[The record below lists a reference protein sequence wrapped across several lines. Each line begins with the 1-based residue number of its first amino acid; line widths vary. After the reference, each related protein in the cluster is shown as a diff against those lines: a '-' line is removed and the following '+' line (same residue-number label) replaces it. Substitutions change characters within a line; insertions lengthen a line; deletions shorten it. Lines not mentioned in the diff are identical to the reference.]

1 MANASPPKVQNKL
14 RKRASTL
21 SPTATTFM
29 APGSQN
35 PSVATMGPIVRVSDH
50 TDQDYRQL
58 HEAATKEAKVWEEKH
73 SSSQNQIHY
82 ERERWEE
89 KYGELERMYRGL
101 ENSRTEANADKMN
114 LLLDTVQQLQL
125 ANEVFRKQLQ
135 DAGLD
140 PDPMPAAEFPSRHL
154 LVGENL
160 DRTFLEENELM
171 KEKLL
176 ITNQKIAH
184 LSSEIDNVAI
194 AISQTVNYAQLR
206 YLTQMLDA
214 AEHVSS
220 QRRTRAMSN
229 SFLSDKLSRGVKKTG
244 PAHAKN
250 TNTIAT
256 QTSAMVLS
264 EMQQQGLN
272 GSSTFRPLEST
283 LSKSFSFTSSLL
295 NLAGLNSNG
304 QGSAEV
310 MYKLK
315 GGVTDDRS
323 QLSRQGI
330 HPQVVQD
337 LKGSPAS
344 PDSVDIAAA
353 NRVNPPLPKFQY
365 TYPTSSQL
373 QIFVPDTNNL
383 SAFGQSPNV
392 SNMSIASGSRAN
404 SVLKGLE
411 HHHHQFR
418 RSTSDIS
425 LQMAGLQN
433 QLQQQQQN
441 HQGPVRT
448 GGKYP
453 YPYPSSSS
461 SSSNLSS
468 RTPSQRTMS
477 FTTAPNNLPRAMS
490 QQFLSPEMPTF
501 LGVKDT
507 FNCGACVAGVVTVK
521 NIAWFKKSWALDG
534 VHSLCPYTTSIDADA
549 CTNFIYTEGSILVDS
564 LLTANIMGGDGKLIC
579 YHVRGICAA
588 PAVTSGTLTFPKGRP
603 TNSLILTPS
612 SNFVDVLHLSDWHV
626 DNKYVAGSKAVC
638 KKALCRRKYSDSPT
652 NVTRAAP
659 SPEKITP
666 QLKAAFDAMAVI
678 KAKVYPTIGIHEA
691 SPLNIFPTSKSGGD
705 ISWFYNILADDW
717 TRWLT
722 SDAVTSFKHYGSY
735 TLTPVPGF
743 RTISFNTNFCYTL
756 NFYLYGHTD
765 EYDPHDEQLQKSED
779 AGECVWIVGHLP
791 PSQVD
796 CINNWSSLYRQVIQR
811 YSPHVIA
818 EQFFGHSHYDESSLT
833 YGPGSKSAKNAVSTA
848 WIGPSVTP
856 YTDLNP
862 AFGVYKVDTKTW
874 NVFDSLTYVADLDK
888 SASWNAT
895 SSSPNWHLEYSAR
908 QTYGASAPIAADA
921 PLSAGWWHNVP
932 KAFETNYVAF
942 KQFYSFRGHGANRLP
957 ECTQANGCVSDI
969 ICDLRASMRS
979 EICSSVL
986 VPMKKRDD
994 GDEDAAA
1001 DV

>member
-1 MANASPPKVQNKL
+1 MSGNRQQQLGPANNNKSITFSQSQSHNQGGSFLRQGSTSTASLKLQPRKTPGGAAQTVSNSSSFSINQKPREPRRRINSAQFRTPSAVEMAELAQVVMANASPPKVQNKL

-21 SPTATTFM
+21 SLTATTFM
-29 APGSQN
+29 PPGSQN

-58 HEAATKEAKVWEEKH
+58 YEAATREAKVWEEKH

-229 SFLSDKLSRGVKKTG
+229 SFLSDKLSRSVKKTG

-315 GGVTDDRS
+315 GGVIDDRS

-353 NRVNPPLPKFQY
+353 NRVNPPKIPVH
-365 TYPTSSQL
+365 
-373 QIFVPDTNNL
+373 VPDE
-383 SAFGQSPNV
+383 FP
-392 SNMSIASGSRAN
+392 AS
-404 SVLKGLE
+404 
-411 HHHHQFR
+411 
-418 RSTSDIS
+418 D
-425 LQMAGLQN
+425 
-433 QLQQQQQN
+433 
-441 HQGPVRT
+441 
-448 GGKYP
+448 
-453 YPYPSSSS
+453 
-461 SSSNLSS
+461 
-468 RTPSQRTMS
+468 
-477 FTTAPNNLPRAMS
+477 
-490 QQFLSPEMPTF
+490 
-501 LGVKDT
+501 
-507 FNCGACVAGVVTVK
+507 
-521 NIAWFKKSWALDG
+521 
-534 VHSLCPYTTSIDADA
+534 LC
-549 CTNFIYTEGSILVDS
+549 
-564 LLTANIMGGDGKLIC
+564 
-579 YHVRGICAA
+579 
-588 PAVTSGTLTFPKGRP
+588 
-603 TNSLILTPS
+603 
-612 SNFVDVLHLSDWHV
+612 
-626 DNKYVAGSKAVC
+626 
-638 KKALCRRKYSDSPT
+638 
-652 NVTRAAP
+652 TRY
-659 SPEKITP
+659 
-666 QLKAAFDAMAVI
+666 Q
-678 KAKVYPTIGIHEA
+678 
-691 SPLNIFPTSKSGGD
+691 
-705 ISWFYNILADDW
+705 
-717 TRWLT
+717 
-722 SDAVTSFKHYGSY
+722 
-735 TLTPVPGF
+735 
-743 RTISFNTNFCYTL
+743 
-756 NFYLYGHTD
+756 
-765 EYDPHDEQLQKSED
+765 
-779 AGECVWIVGHLP
+779 
-791 PSQVD
+791 
-796 CINNWSSLYRQVIQR
+796 
-811 YSPHVIA
+811 
-818 EQFFGHSHYDESSLT
+818 
-833 YGPGSKSAKNAVSTA
+833 
-848 WIGPSVTP
+848 
-856 YTDLNP
+856 
-862 AFGVYKVDTKTW
+862 
-874 NVFDSLTYVADLDK
+874 
-888 SASWNAT
+888 
-895 SSSPNWHLEYSAR
+895 
-908 QTYGASAPIAADA
+908 
-921 PLSAGWWHNVP
+921 
-932 KAFETNYVAF
+932 
-942 KQFYSFRGHGANRLP
+942 
-957 ECTQANGCVSDI
+957 
-969 ICDLRASMRS
+969 
-979 EICSSVL
+979 
-986 VPMKKRDD
+986 
-994 GDEDAAA
+994 
-1001 DV
+1001 